1 MTGQSRCTPTEA
13 VPPPPKGM
21 APGRANK
28 IGVLTP
34 RWPQRGLSHLP
45 TGPQRCLSHLS
56 TGHATSR
63 SLTGRRGPT
72 ERQVIKVSGPSLEPG
87 ARLTQAVRTVAHLL
101 VLVILICRET
111 SRFCT

>member
-21 APGRANK
+21 APGRANE

-34 RWPQRGLSHLP
+34 RWPQRCLSHLP
-45 TGPQRCLSHLS
+45 TG
-56 TGHATSR
+56 HATSL

-87 ARLTQAVRTVAHLL
+87 ARLTQAVRTVARLL